1 MITGNSNSVSPA
13 SDGGPQ
19 GAPPSGGSAIS
30 TVSSARR
37 ALTAQERTEVQRDV
51 PADAVETKGGASYV
65 RGFYVFDELNRI
77 LGPDGWGSETRS
89 IAWPI
94 PLEVY
99 EKNRKDGSVSTNF
112 RAVCQATVRVFLAA
126 RPEIFHE
133 GSACG
138 SGDSPLAGDAAH
150 QAIGEAETDATK
162 RAARLFGRRLGLAL
176 YDKEQRYI
184 SDQLEPG
191 VVHYGDQRGV
201 ELGRAPT
208 PWLETYLG
216 KARKV
221 DGADPAHLAAVEAE
235 LASRTDRKAD
245 EAPKAHAVDA
255 KAALADLDAP
265 PAKDPRVF
273 WYGVNAGKPLEKAP
287 TPILVKYLEKLSTV
301 GGEPGVH
308 TEAVEAEIEK
318 RLKNERER

>member
-1 MITGNSNSVSPA
+1 MTMTGE
-13 SDGGPQ
+13 Q
-19 GAPPSGGSAIS
+19 
-30 TVSSARR
+30 R
-37 ALTAQERTEVQRDV
+37 AQCQADV
-51 PADAVETKGGASYV
+51 PSDAVETKGGASYV

-77 LGPDGWGSETRS
+77 FGPDGWGSETRS
-89 IAWPI
+89 VAWPI
-94 PLEVY
+94 PVEVY
-99 EKNRKDGSVSTNF
+99 EKKRKDGSTSTNF
-112 RAVCQATVRVFLAA
+112 RAVCQATVRVFLASNPA
-126 RPEIFHE
+126 IYHD

-184 SDQLEPG
+184 SDQIEPG
-191 VVHYGDQRGV
+191 VVQYGDKRG
-201 ELGRAPT
+201 EDIRNAPT
-208 PWLETYLG
+208 AWLETYLG

-235 LASRTDRKAD
+235 LASRHDRKAA
-245 EAPKAHAVDA
+245 EAPKAPEVDA
-255 KAALADLDAP
+255 KAALAALDAP

-273 WYGVNAGKPLEKAP
+273 WYGVNTGKPLEKAP

-301 GGEPGVH
+301 AGEPGEH
-308 TEAVEAEIEK
+308 TAAVEAEIEK
-318 RLKNERER
+318 RLKDERDR

>member
-1 MITGNSNSVSPA
+1 MTILTNK
-13 SDGGPQ
+13 Q
-19 GAPPSGGSAIS
+19 
-30 TVSSARR
+30 R
-37 ALTAQERTEVQRDV
+37 AQCQADV
-51 PADAVETKGGASYV
+51 PSDAVETKEGASYV

-99 EKNRKDGSVSTNF
+99 EKNRKDGSTSTNY

-126 RPEIFHE
+126 DPALFHE

-150 QAIGEAETDATK
+150 QAIGEAETDAAK

-184 SDQLEPG
+184 SEQLAAN
-191 VVHYGDQRGV
+191 VVHYGDQKGV
-201 ELGRAPT
+201 ELRHAPT

-221 DGADPAHLAAVEAE
+221 EGVDPAHLTAAEAE
-235 LASRTDRKAD
+235 LASRTDRKAAEKPPEPPPAREALD
-245 EAPKAHAVDA
+245 E
-255 KAALADLDAP
+255 LAAP
-265 PAKDPRVF
+265 PRDPRVF
-273 WYGVNAGKPLEKAP
+273 WYGVNEGKPLEKAP
-287 TPILVKYLEKLSTV
+287 TGVLSRYLEKISNM
-301 GGEPGVH
+301 EPTPH
-308 TEAVEAEIEK
+308 LAAVEAELEK
-318 RLKNERER
+318 RLKKEGENV